1 MFDIVKTL
9 KSCNSV
15 ESVGTPYYG
24 GKSGQTLIYPF
35 EISTNPV
42 EFLAEVSNKGDYKYF
57 GIIYEDTE
65 NGFKLQALKLADDL
79 FNYLAKENYFDG
91 NELIHKCAEKVE
103 FVIDR
108 LKEDSLAINAN
119 FYYNELTPEWFDK
132 YYKEK
137 KESYEDPVY
146 DLNLDI

>member
-9 KSCNSV
+9 ESCNSV

-42 EFLAEVSNKGDYKYF
+42 EFLAEVSSKDDYQYF
-57 GIIYEDTE
+57 GIIYENTE
-65 NGFKLQALKLADDL
+65 NGLELQALKLVDDL
-79 FNYLAKENYFDG
+79 FNYLAKKNYFDN
-91 NELIHKCAEKVE
+91 NEPIHKCEEKVE
-103 FVIDR
+103 FVIES

-132 YYKEK
+132 YYRKK
-137 KESYEDPVY
+137 KETYEEPVY
-146 DLNLDI
+146 DLDFDI